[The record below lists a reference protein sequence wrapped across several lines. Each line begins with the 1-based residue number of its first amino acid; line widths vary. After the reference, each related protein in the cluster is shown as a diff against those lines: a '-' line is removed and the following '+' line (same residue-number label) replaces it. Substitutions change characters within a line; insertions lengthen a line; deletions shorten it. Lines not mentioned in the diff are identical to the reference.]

1 MDIIMSDY
9 KDNTHEQ
16 AVQML
21 AKWKRKNG
29 RSSKRSIISKA
40 LRELDGCILNKY
52 YYHAG
57 LIIHKS

>member
-40 LRELDGCILNKY
+40 LRELENGELAEY
-52 YYHAG
+52 VET
-57 LIIHKS
+57 LL